1 MSTESTT
8 QSPEHSH
15 LHTEL
20 AFPAENLPQIET
32 GTEAWGCLG
41 WTLAEHFFQLLES
54 EISPLVPLAHWALLF
69 SHAGSSGVFVKYTVT
84 AVSSPVW

>member
-41 WTLAEHFFQLLES
+41 W
-54 EISPLVPLAHWALLF
+54 ISNALVK
-69 SHAGSSGVFVKYTVT
+69 GRSGWLPFVLGFKV
-84 AVSSPVW
+84 

>member
-1 MSTESTT
+1 MTGE
-8 QSPEHSH
+8 PEENRVYRVHHSV
-15 LHTEL
+15 
-20 AFPAENLPQIET
+20 LPQIET

-69 SHAGSSGVFVKYTVT
+69 SHAGSSGVFVKYTFT